1 LSPYFNCA
9 GNRHVEPVAAI
20 ESFDEAL
27 HFSAGPVECQRMVY
41 WARIDVDLVGLVRI
55 AADVG
60 ATTDFDPVQHW
71 PVRDNHGLHSWPF
84 VGRRDV
90 LAALIVGSSGSRVTA
105 SSLTPIDD
113 HQGSAGATLAEL

>member
-1 LSPYFNCA
+1 
-9 GNRHVEPVAAI
+9 VEPVAAI

-27 HFSAGPVECQRMVY
+27 RFSARHVECQGMVY

-60 ATTDFDPVQHW
+60 AMTDLILY
-71 PVRDNHGLHSWPF
+71 NIGLFGTIMASHSWPF

>member
-27 HFSAGPVECQRMVY
+27 RFSARPVECQHMVY

-60 ATTDFDPVQHW
+60 AMTDFDPVQHW
-71 PVRDNHGLHSWPF
+71 PVRDNHGLPL
-84 VGRRDV
+84 VAICGTEGCLGGAYRR
-90 LAALIVGSSGSRVTA
+90 LKR
-105 SSLTPIDD
+105 
-113 HQGSAGATLAEL
+113 